1 MMNIKSKNEE
11 FTLFNQ
17 LSDEWWNENG
27 KFKILHQI
35 KSHRMSYILDQVNN
49 RNIRNLKI
57 LDVGCGGGII
67 CEPLA
72 RLGAK
77 VTGIDFA
84 PNNIIAAKIH
94 SKKNKLKINYIN
106 KDIEKSKL
114 DEKFDIILMFEV
126 LEHLDNFIGAMEEIH
141 RISLPGCLVK
151 ISVPYWNSSFA
162 YIDPTHKRGFH
173 ELTFSFFDPDSE
185 YCKER
190 PYYTKARFKIKSFA
204 YVIAPFSP
212 YISIP
217 FIKEIEI
224 RNKILKKIVGLLG
237 NIFSNII
244 LDLRLE
250 LERV

>member
-1 MMNIKSKNEE
+1 MMNIKSKNDE

-35 KSHRMSYILDQVNN
+35 KKHRMSYILDQINN
-49 RNIRNLKI
+49 RNIKNLKI

-84 PNNIIAAKIH
+84 PNNIIAAKMH

-106 KDIEKSKL
+106 QDIEKTKL

-126 LEHLDNFIGAMEEIH
+126 LEHLDNWKKTIKNIKKNLNKNGLIIISTINRNLLSKLFAINIAENILHWIPKGTHDYNKLIKPEEL
-141 RISLPGCLVK
+141 R
-151 ISVPYWNSSFA
+151 
-162 YIDPTHKRGFH
+162 
-173 ELTFSFFDPDSE
+173 
-185 YCKER
+185 
-190 PYYTKARFKIKSFA
+190 
-204 YVIAPFSP
+204 
-212 YISIP
+212 
-217 FIKEIEI
+217 
-224 RNKILKKIVGLLG
+224 KILLKEKFNFKNIKGLVFNPL
-237 NIFSNII
+237 NREW
-244 LDLRLE
+244 RLSKNYMINYFCTAN
-250 LERV
+250 LIN

>member
-11 FTLFNQ
+11 FALFNQ

-35 KSHRMSYILDQVNN
+35 KSHRMSYILNQINN

-84 PNNIIAAKIH
+84 PNNIIAAKMH

-126 LEHLDNFIGAMEEIH
+126 LEHLDDWKKTIKNIKKNLNKNGLIIISTINRNLLSKLFAINIAENILHWIPKGTHDYNKLIKPEE
-141 RISLPGCLVK
+141 
-151 ISVPYWNSSFA
+151 
-162 YIDPTHKRGFH
+162 
-173 ELTFSFFDPDSE
+173 
-185 YCKER
+185 
-190 PYYTKARFKIKSFA
+190 
-204 YVIAPFSP
+204 
-212 YISIP
+212 
-217 FIKEIEI
+217 
-224 RNKILKKIVGLLG
+224 LKKILLKEKFNFNNIEGLVFNPL
-237 NIFSNII
+237 NREWKLSKNYMINYFCTASII
-244 LDLRLE
+244 N
-250 LERV
+250 

>member
-35 KSHRMSYILDQVNN
+35 KSHRMSYILDQINN

-84 PNNIIAAKIH
+84 PNNIKAAKIH

-126 LEHLDNFIGAMEEIH
+126 LEHLDNWKKTIKNIKKNLNKNGLIIISTINRNILSKVLAINIAENILSWIPKGTHDYNKLIKPEE
-141 RISLPGCLVK
+141 
-151 ISVPYWNSSFA
+151 
-162 YIDPTHKRGFH
+162 
-173 ELTFSFFDPDSE
+173 
-185 YCKER
+185 
-190 PYYTKARFKIKSFA
+190 
-204 YVIAPFSP
+204 
-212 YISIP
+212 
-217 FIKEIEI
+217 
-224 RNKILKKIVGLLG
+224 LK
-237 NIFSNII
+237 II
-244 LDLRLE
+244 LLKENLQLKNIQGLVFNPLIREWKLSDNYMINYFCTAKL
-250 LERV
+250 VN

>member
-11 FTLFNQ
+11 FAFFNQ

-35 KSHRMSYILDQVNN
+35 KSHRMSYILDQINN

-67 CEPLA
+67 CEPLS

-84 PNNIIAAKIH
+84 PNNIIAAKMH

-126 LEHLDNFIGAMEEIH
+126 LEHLDNWKKTIKNIKKNLNKNGLIIISTINRNLLSKLFAINIAENILHWIPKGTHDYNKLIKPEE
-141 RISLPGCLVK
+141 
-151 ISVPYWNSSFA
+151 
-162 YIDPTHKRGFH
+162 
-173 ELTFSFFDPDSE
+173 
-185 YCKER
+185 
-190 PYYTKARFKIKSFA
+190 
-204 YVIAPFSP
+204 
-212 YISIP
+212 
-217 FIKEIEI
+217 
-224 RNKILKKIVGLLG
+224 LKKILLKEKFNFKNIKGLVFNPL
-237 NIFSNII
+237 NREWKLSKNYMINYFCTASFIN
-244 LDLRLE
+244 
-250 LERV
+250 

>member
-1 MMNIKSKNEE
+1 MNIKSKNEE
-11 FTLFNQ
+11 FALFNQ

-35 KSHRMSYILDQVNN
+35 KSHRMSYILDQINN

-126 LEHLDNFIGAMEEIH
+126 LEHLDNWKKTIKNIKKNLNKNGLIIISTINRNPLSKLFAINIAENILHWIPKGTHDYNKLIKPEE
-141 RISLPGCLVK
+141 
-151 ISVPYWNSSFA
+151 
-162 YIDPTHKRGFH
+162 
-173 ELTFSFFDPDSE
+173 
-185 YCKER
+185 
-190 PYYTKARFKIKSFA
+190 
-204 YVIAPFSP
+204 
-212 YISIP
+212 
-217 FIKEIEI
+217 
-224 RNKILKKIVGLLG
+224 LKKILLKEKFNFNNIKGLVFNPL
-237 NIFSNII
+237 NREWKLSKNYMINYFCTASLIN
-244 LDLRLE
+244 
-250 LERV
+250 

>member
-1 MMNIKSKNEE
+1 MNIKSKNEE
-11 FTLFNQ
+11 FALFNQ

-35 KSHRMSYILDQVNN
+35 KSHRMSYILDQINN

-77 VTGIDFA
+77 VTGIDFV

-126 LEHLDNFIGAMEEIH
+126 LEHLDNWKKTIKNIKKNLNKNGLIIISTINRNLLSKLFAINIAENILHWIPKGTHDYNKLIKPEE
-141 RISLPGCLVK
+141 
-151 ISVPYWNSSFA
+151 
-162 YIDPTHKRGFH
+162 
-173 ELTFSFFDPDSE
+173 
-185 YCKER
+185 
-190 PYYTKARFKIKSFA
+190 
-204 YVIAPFSP
+204 
-212 YISIP
+212 
-217 FIKEIEI
+217 
-224 RNKILKKIVGLLG
+224 LKKILLKEKFNFNNIKGLVFNPL
-237 NIFSNII
+237 NREWKLSKNYMINYFCTASLIN
-244 LDLRLE
+244 
-250 LERV
+250 

>member
-11 FTLFNQ
+11 FALFNQ

-35 KSHRMSYILDQVNN
+35 KSHRMTYILEQINN
-49 RNIRNLKI
+49 RNIKNLKI

-126 LEHLDNFIGAMEEIH
+126 LEHLDNWKKTIKNIKKNLNKNGLIIISTINRNLLSKIFAITIAENVINWIPKGTHDYNKLIKPNELKEIL
-141 RISLPGCLVK
+141 SKENFYFNNLQGLV
-151 ISVPYWNSSFA
+151 
-162 YIDPTHKRGFH
+162 
-173 ELTFSFFDPDSE
+173 FDPLNMDWKLSKN
-185 YCKER
+185 YMINYFC
-190 PYYTKARFKIKSFA
+190 TASLI
-204 YVIAPFSP
+204 
-212 YISIP
+212 
-217 FIKEIEI
+217 
-224 RNKILKKIVGLLG
+224 N
-237 NIFSNII
+237 
-244 LDLRLE
+244 
-250 LERV
+250 

>member
-11 FTLFNQ
+11 FAFFNQ

-35 KSHRMSYILDQVNN
+35 KSHRMSYILDQINN

-126 LEHLDNFIGAMEEIH
+126 LEHLDNWKKTIKTIKKNLNKNGLIIISTINRNLLSKIFAINIAENILNWIPKGTHDYNKLIKPEE
-141 RISLPGCLVK
+141 L
-151 ISVPYWNSSFA
+151 
-162 YIDPTHKRGFH
+162 
-173 ELTFSFFDPDSE
+173 E
-185 YCKER
+185 
-190 PYYTKARFKIKSFA
+190 
-204 YVIAPFSP
+204 
-212 YISIP
+212 
-217 FIKEIEI
+217 
-224 RNKILKKIVGLLG
+224 KILLKEKFNLNNIKGLVFNPL
-237 NIFSNII
+237 NREWKLSKNYMINYFCTASLIN
-244 LDLRLE
+244 
-250 LERV
+250 

>member
-1 MMNIKSKNEE
+1 MNIKSKNEE
-11 FTLFNQ
+11 FDFFNQ

-35 KSHRMSYILDQVNN
+35 KSHRMSYILDQINN

-126 LEHLDNFIGAMEEIH
+126 LEHLDNWKKTIKNIKKNLNKNGLIIISTINRNLLSKLFAINIAENILHWIPKGTHDYNKLIKPEE
-141 RISLPGCLVK
+141 
-151 ISVPYWNSSFA
+151 
-162 YIDPTHKRGFH
+162 
-173 ELTFSFFDPDSE
+173 
-185 YCKER
+185 
-190 PYYTKARFKIKSFA
+190 
-204 YVIAPFSP
+204 
-212 YISIP
+212 
-217 FIKEIEI
+217 
-224 RNKILKKIVGLLG
+224 LKKILLKEKFNFNNIKGLVFNPL
-237 NIFSNII
+237 NREWKLSKNYMINYFCSASFIN
-244 LDLRLE
+244 
-250 LERV
+250 

>member
-11 FTLFNQ
+11 FDLFNQ

-35 KSHRMSYILDQVNN
+35 KSLRMSYILDQINN

-126 LEHLDNFIGAMEEIH
+126 LEHLDNWKETIKNIKKNLNKNGLIIISTINRNLFSKLFAINIAENILNWIPKGTHDYKKLIKPEE
-141 RISLPGCLVK
+141 
-151 ISVPYWNSSFA
+151 
-162 YIDPTHKRGFH
+162 
-173 ELTFSFFDPDSE
+173 
-185 YCKER
+185 
-190 PYYTKARFKIKSFA
+190 
-204 YVIAPFSP
+204 
-212 YISIP
+212 
-217 FIKEIEI
+217 
-224 RNKILKKIVGLLG
+224 LKKILLKEKFNFNNIKGLVFDPL
-237 NIFSNII
+237 NREWKLSKNYMINYFCTANLIN
-244 LDLRLE
+244 
-250 LERV
+250 

>member
-1 MMNIKSKNEE
+1 MMNIKSKKEE
-11 FTLFNQ
+11 FALFNQ

-35 KSHRMSYILDQVNN
+35 KSHRMSYILDQINN

-114 DEKFDIILMFEV
+114 NEKFDIILMFEV
-126 LEHLDNFIGAMEEIH
+126 LEHLDNWKKTIKNIKKNLNNNGLIIISTINRNLLSKLFAINIAENILNWIPKGTHDYNKLIKPEE
-141 RISLPGCLVK
+141 
-151 ISVPYWNSSFA
+151 
-162 YIDPTHKRGFH
+162 
-173 ELTFSFFDPDSE
+173 
-185 YCKER
+185 
-190 PYYTKARFKIKSFA
+190 
-204 YVIAPFSP
+204 
-212 YISIP
+212 
-217 FIKEIEI
+217 
-224 RNKILKKIVGLLG
+224 LKKILLKEKFNFNNIKGLVFNPL
-237 NIFSNII
+237 NREWKLSKNYMINYFCAASFIN
-244 LDLRLE
+244 
-250 LERV
+250 

>member
-11 FTLFNQ
+11 FALFNQ

-35 KSHRMSYILDQVNN
+35 KSHRMSYILDQLDN
-49 RNIRNLKI
+49 RNITNLKI

-94 SKKNKLKINYIN
+94 SRKNKLKINYIN
-106 KDIEKSKL
+106 KDIEKSEL

-126 LEHLDNFIGAMEEIH
+126 LEHLDNWKKTIKNIKKNLNKNGLIIISTINRNLLSKLFAINIAENILHWIPKGTHDYNKLIKPEE
-141 RISLPGCLVK
+141 
-151 ISVPYWNSSFA
+151 
-162 YIDPTHKRGFH
+162 
-173 ELTFSFFDPDSE
+173 
-185 YCKER
+185 
-190 PYYTKARFKIKSFA
+190 
-204 YVIAPFSP
+204 
-212 YISIP
+212 
-217 FIKEIEI
+217 
-224 RNKILKKIVGLLG
+224 LKKILLKEKFNFNNIKGLVFDPL
-237 NIFSNII
+237 NSEWKLSKNYMINYFCTANLIN
-244 LDLRLE
+244 
-250 LERV
+250 

>member
-11 FTLFNQ
+11 FAFFNQ

-35 KSHRMSYILDQVNN
+35 KSHRMSYILDQINN

-77 VTGIDFA
+77 VTGIDFV

-126 LEHLDNFIGAMEEIH
+126 LEHLDNWKKTIKNIKKNLNKNGLII
-141 RISLPGCLVK
+141 ISTINRNILSKLFAINIAENILHWIPKGTHDYNKLIKPKELENTLSKENFHFKNIKGLV
-151 ISVPYWNSSFA
+151 
-162 YIDPTHKRGFH
+162 
-173 ELTFSFFDPDSE
+173 FDPINREWKLSKNPMIN
-185 YCKER
+185 YFCS
-190 PYYTKARFKIKSFA
+190 ASLI
-204 YVIAPFSP
+204 
-212 YISIP
+212 
-217 FIKEIEI
+217 
-224 RNKILKKIVGLLG
+224 N
-237 NIFSNII
+237 
-244 LDLRLE
+244 
-250 LERV
+250 

>member
-11 FTLFNQ
+11 FALFKQ

-35 KSHRMSYILDQVNN
+35 KSHRMSYILDQINN

-126 LEHLDNFIGAMEEIH
+126 LEHLDNWKKTIKNIKKNLNKDGMVIISTINRNLISKLFAINLAENILNWIPKGTHDYNKLIKPEE
-141 RISLPGCLVK
+141 
-151 ISVPYWNSSFA
+151 
-162 YIDPTHKRGFH
+162 
-173 ELTFSFFDPDSE
+173 
-185 YCKER
+185 
-190 PYYTKARFKIKSFA
+190 
-204 YVIAPFSP
+204 
-212 YISIP
+212 
-217 FIKEIEI
+217 
-224 RNKILKKIVGLLG
+224 LKKILLKEKFNFKNIKGLVFNPL
-237 NIFSNII
+237 NREWKLSNNYMINYFCTANLI
-244 LDLRLE
+244 N
-250 LERV
+250 

>member
-11 FTLFNQ
+11 FALFNQ

-35 KSHRMSYILDQVNN
+35 KSHRMSYILDQINN

-126 LEHLDNFIGAMEEIH
+126 LEHLDNWKKTIKNIKKNLNKNGLIIISTINRNLISKLFAIQIAENILNWIPKGTHDYNKLIKPEE
-141 RISLPGCLVK
+141 
-151 ISVPYWNSSFA
+151 
-162 YIDPTHKRGFH
+162 
-173 ELTFSFFDPDSE
+173 
-185 YCKER
+185 
-190 PYYTKARFKIKSFA
+190 
-204 YVIAPFSP
+204 
-212 YISIP
+212 
-217 FIKEIEI
+217 
-224 RNKILKKIVGLLG
+224 LKKILLKEKFNFNNIKGLVFNPL
-237 NIFSNII
+237 NREWKLSKNYMINYFCTASLIN
-244 LDLRLE
+244 
-250 LERV
+250 

>member
-1 MMNIKSKNEE
+1 MMNIKTKNEE
-11 FTLFNQ
+11 FAFFNQ

-35 KSHRMSYILDQVNN
+35 KSHRLSYILDQINN

-106 KDIEKSKL
+106 KDIEKSNL

-126 LEHLDNFIGAMEEIH
+126 LEHLDNWKKTIKNIKKNLNKNGLIIISTINRNLLSKLFAINIAENILHWIPKGTHDYNKLIKPEE
-141 RISLPGCLVK
+141 
-151 ISVPYWNSSFA
+151 
-162 YIDPTHKRGFH
+162 
-173 ELTFSFFDPDSE
+173 
-185 YCKER
+185 
-190 PYYTKARFKIKSFA
+190 
-204 YVIAPFSP
+204 
-212 YISIP
+212 
-217 FIKEIEI
+217 
-224 RNKILKKIVGLLG
+224 LKKILLKEKFNFNDIKGLVFNPL
-237 NIFSNII
+237 NREWKLSKNYMINYFCTASFIN
-244 LDLRLE
+244 
-250 LERV
+250 

>member
-11 FTLFNQ
+11 FALFNQ

-35 KSHRMSYILDQVNN
+35 KSHRMSYILDQINN

-126 LEHLDNFIGAMEEIH
+126 LEHLDNWKKTIKNIKKNLNKNGLIIISTINRNLLSKLFAINIAENILHWIPKGTHDYNKLIKPEE
-141 RISLPGCLVK
+141 
-151 ISVPYWNSSFA
+151 
-162 YIDPTHKRGFH
+162 
-173 ELTFSFFDPDSE
+173 
-185 YCKER
+185 
-190 PYYTKARFKIKSFA
+190 
-204 YVIAPFSP
+204 
-212 YISIP
+212 
-217 FIKEIEI
+217 
-224 RNKILKKIVGLLG
+224 LKKILLKEKFNFNNIKGLVFNPL
-237 NIFSNII
+237 NREWKLSKNYMINYFCTASFIN
-244 LDLRLE
+244 
-250 LERV
+250 

>member
-1 MMNIKSKNEE
+1 MMDIKSKNEE
-11 FTLFNQ
+11 FAFFNQ

-35 KSHRMSYILDQVNN
+35 KSHRMSYILDQINN

-114 DEKFDIILMFEV
+114 DEKFDIKLMFEV
-126 LEHLDNFIGAMEEIH
+126 LEHLDNWKKTIKNIKKNLNKNGLIIISTINRNLLSKLFAINIAENILNWIPKGTHDYNKLIKPEE
-141 RISLPGCLVK
+141 
-151 ISVPYWNSSFA
+151 
-162 YIDPTHKRGFH
+162 
-173 ELTFSFFDPDSE
+173 
-185 YCKER
+185 
-190 PYYTKARFKIKSFA
+190 
-204 YVIAPFSP
+204 
-212 YISIP
+212 
-217 FIKEIEI
+217 
-224 RNKILKKIVGLLG
+224 LKKILLKEKFYFNNIKGLVFNPL
-237 NIFSNII
+237 NKEWKLSKNNMINYFCTASFIN
-244 LDLRLE
+244 
-250 LERV
+250 

>member
-1 MMNIKSKNEE
+1 MNIKSKNEE
-11 FTLFNQ
+11 FAFFNQ

-35 KSHRMSYILDQVNN
+35 KSHRMSYILNQINN

-84 PNNIIAAKIH
+84 PNNILAAKIH

-126 LEHLDNFIGAMEEIH
+126 LEHLDNWKKTIKNIKKNLNKNGLLI
-141 RISLPGCLVK
+141 ISTINRNLLSK
-151 ISVPYWNSSFA
+151 LFA
-162 YIDPTHKRGFH
+162 
-173 ELTFSFFDPDSE
+173 
-185 YCKER
+185 
-190 PYYTKARFKIKSFA
+190 
-204 YVIAPFSP
+204 
-212 YISIP
+212 ISIAENILHWIP
-217 FIKEIEI
+217 KGTHDYNKLIKPEE
-224 RNKILKKIVGLLG
+224 LKKILLKEKFNFNNIKGLVFNPL
-237 NIFSNII
+237 NREWKLSKNYMINYFCTASFIN
-244 LDLRLE
+244 
-250 LERV
+250 

>member
-1 MMNIKSKNEE
+1 MNIKSKNEE
-11 FTLFNQ
+11 FALFKQ

-35 KSHRMSYILDQVNN
+35 KSHRISYILDQINN

-84 PNNIIAAKIH
+84 PNNIITAKIH

-106 KDIEKSKL
+106 KDIEKSQL

-126 LEHLDNFIGAMEEIH
+126 LEHLDSWKKTIKNIKKNLNKNGLIIISTINRNLLSKLFAIQIAENILNWIPKGTHDYNKLIKPEE
-141 RISLPGCLVK
+141 
-151 ISVPYWNSSFA
+151 
-162 YIDPTHKRGFH
+162 
-173 ELTFSFFDPDSE
+173 
-185 YCKER
+185 
-190 PYYTKARFKIKSFA
+190 
-204 YVIAPFSP
+204 
-212 YISIP
+212 
-217 FIKEIEI
+217 
-224 RNKILKKIVGLLG
+224 LKKILLKEKFNFNNIKGLVFDPL
-237 NIFSNII
+237 NREW
-244 LDLRLE
+244 RLSKNYMINYFCTAS
-250 LERV
+250 LIN

>member
-35 KSHRMSYILDQVNN
+35 KSHRISYILDQINN

-126 LEHLDNFIGAMEEIH
+126 LEHLDNWKKTIKNIKKNLNKNGLIIISTINRNLFSKLFAINIAENILNWIPKGTHDYNKLIKPEEL
-141 RISLPGCLVK
+141 R
-151 ISVPYWNSSFA
+151 
-162 YIDPTHKRGFH
+162 
-173 ELTFSFFDPDSE
+173 
-185 YCKER
+185 
-190 PYYTKARFKIKSFA
+190 
-204 YVIAPFSP
+204 
-212 YISIP
+212 
-217 FIKEIEI
+217 
-224 RNKILKKIVGLLG
+224 KILSKEKFNFKNIKGLVFNPL
-237 NIFSNII
+237 NREWKLSENYMINYFCTASLIN
-244 LDLRLE
+244 
-250 LERV
+250 

>member
-11 FTLFNQ
+11 FAFFNQ

-35 KSHRMSYILDQVNN
+35 KSHRMSYILDQINN

-106 KDIEKSKL
+106 KDIEKSEL

-126 LEHLDNFIGAMEEIH
+126 LEHLDNWKKTIKNIKKNLNKNGLIIISTINRNPLSKLFAINIAENILHWIPKGTHDYNKLIKPEE
-141 RISLPGCLVK
+141 
-151 ISVPYWNSSFA
+151 
-162 YIDPTHKRGFH
+162 
-173 ELTFSFFDPDSE
+173 
-185 YCKER
+185 
-190 PYYTKARFKIKSFA
+190 
-204 YVIAPFSP
+204 
-212 YISIP
+212 
-217 FIKEIEI
+217 
-224 RNKILKKIVGLLG
+224 LKKILLKEKFNFNNIKGLVFNPL
-237 NIFSNII
+237 NREWKLSKNYMINYFCSASFIN
-244 LDLRLE
+244 
-250 LERV
+250 

>member
-11 FTLFNQ
+11 FALFNQ

-35 KSHRMSYILDQVNN
+35 KSHRMSYILDQINN

-84 PNNIIAAKIH
+84 PNNIKAAKIH

-126 LEHLDNFIGAMEEIH
+126 LEHLDNWKKTIKNIKKNLNKDGMVIISTINRNLISKLFAINLAENILNWIPKGTHDYNKLIKPEELKNTLSKENFQFNNIKGL
-141 RISLPGCLVK
+141 I
-151 ISVPYWNSSFA
+151 
-162 YIDPTHKRGFH
+162 
-173 ELTFSFFDPDSE
+173 FDPLSNE
-185 YCKER
+185 WKLS
-190 PYYTKARFKIKSFA
+190 KN
-204 YVIAPFSP
+204 
-212 YISIP
+212 YIINY
-217 FIKEIEI
+217 FCGANLI
-224 RNKILKKIVGLLG
+224 N
-237 NIFSNII
+237 
-244 LDLRLE
+244 
-250 LERV
+250 

>member
-11 FTLFNQ
+11 FAFFNQ

-35 KSHRMSYILDQVNN
+35 KSHRMSYILDQINN

-126 LEHLDNFIGAMEEIH
+126 LEHLDNWKKTIKNIKKNLNKNGLIIISTINRNLLSKLFAINIAENILNWIPKGTHDYNKLIKPEE
-141 RISLPGCLVK
+141 
-151 ISVPYWNSSFA
+151 
-162 YIDPTHKRGFH
+162 
-173 ELTFSFFDPDSE
+173 
-185 YCKER
+185 
-190 PYYTKARFKIKSFA
+190 
-204 YVIAPFSP
+204 
-212 YISIP
+212 
-217 FIKEIEI
+217 
-224 RNKILKKIVGLLG
+224 LKKILLKEKFNFNNIKGLVFNPL
-237 NIFSNII
+237 N
-244 LDLRLE
+244 REWE
-250 LERV
+250 LSKNYMINYFCTASLIN